1 MARFSEEELAILQ
14 RARNA
19 YPDGIDSPA
28 DDESVEYVAFVRLY
42 DAGCIDTESEPL
54 VFLDGGGS
62 RARYFN
68 CKITESGREVLEQ
81 LDEKLGEIGHGDE
94 PMLMGLGEGRRII
107 IEHVRNLHGASNQLG
122 IRITVEE
129 VQDATEQVGRSGPKV
144 IKKLLTEWVPSSLTS
159 STVKMLFDIL
169 RNFG

>member
-1 MARFSEEELAILQ
+1 MARFSEEELTILQ
-14 RARNA
+14 RARDA

-42 DAGCIDTESEPL
+42 DAGCIDTDTFFVP
-54 VFLDGGGS
+54 DGIGT
-62 RARYFN
+62 RARYFDG
-68 CKITESGREVLEQ
+68 KITESGREVLEQ
-81 LDEKLGEIGHGDE
+81 VGEKFGSVEHGDE
-94 PMLMGLGEGRRII
+94 PLLMGLGEGRRII

>member
-1 MARFSEEELAILQ
+1 MARSSEEELAILQ
-14 RARNA
+14 RAHDA
-19 YPDGIDSPA
+19 YPDGIDSPD

-42 DAGCIDTESEPL
+42 DAGYIDTDRFFVPN
-54 VFLDGGGS
+54 GIGI
-62 RARYFN
+62 RPRYFDG
-68 CKITESGREVLEQ
+68 KITESGREVLEQ
-81 LDEKLGEIGHGDE
+81 VGEKFGSVEHGDE
-94 PMLMGLGEGRRII
+94 PILMGLGEGRRII

-144 IKKLLTEWVPSSLTS
+144 IKKLLTECVPSSLTS

>member
-14 RARNA
+14 RARHA

-42 DAGCIDTESEPL
+42 DAGCIDTEL
-54 VFLDGGGS
+54 VVLEGGGS
-62 RARYFN
+62 RALYRD

-81 LDEKLGEIGHGDE
+81 LDEKLGEIEHGDE

-129 VQDATEQVGRSGPKV
+129 VQEATEQVGRSGPKM

-169 RNFG
+169 RSFG